1 MEIILRRDVEKLG
14 KQGEVVVVANGYGRN
29 YLIPNGFAWIA
40 SSRAKSALEEEKRTQ
55 DRKSVKDRAGATELA
70 ERIEGASCTISMR
83 AGDDDKLFGAV
94 TSQHI
99 ASALAESG
107 IEIDR
112 RKIEL
117 AEPIKELGV
126 FRVPVR
132 LHPEVTAAVKVW
144 IVRE

>member
-1 MEIILRRDVEKLG
+1 MEVILRRDVEKLG
-14 KQGEVVVVANGYGRN
+14 KQGEVVAVPDGYGRN
-29 YLIPNGFAWIA
+29 YLIPNGFAWVA
-40 SSRAKSALEEEKRTQ
+40 SSRAKQALGEEKRTH
-55 DRKSVKDRAGATELA
+55 DRKSAKEQAGAAELA
-70 ERIEGASCTISMR
+70 ERIEHASCTISMR

-94 TSQHI
+94 TSQHV
-99 ASALAESG
+99 ASALAEAG

-117 AEPIKELGV
+117 EEPLRELGV
-126 FRVPVR
+126 FRVPVK